1 MYIACY
7 RDFKR
12 EVYKQFTGENTMRMN
27 LKIRLKDAYL
37 SNKSYYSGK
46 DWKPMG

>member
-12 EVYKQFTGENTMRMN
+12 EVYRQFIDENALRMN

-37 SNKSYYSGK
+37 SYKSYYSGK
-46 DWKPMG
+46 D